1 VINEVRLIKKDR
13 IRLNEKGYFM
23 KTNVEE
29 ISSIKKKVFIEIP
42 EDQVNKE
49 VESLYKD
56 LGKKAKIK
64 GFRPGKVPRNILER
78 YFKDYVKGEVIQKLI
93 QDTYPQALSETDLQ
107 PVSPPVIDPG
117 EFEGGKPFQYSAVIE
132 VKPDI
137 KLEGYTGL
145 KIEGKK
151 EEVKDEEVEERLKAL
166 QNLHAN
172 LKTISEARPIQ
183 AGDYVIIDYEAS
195 MGGKPLEGGKAIDFT
210 LEVGSGQFIPA
221 LEEKLIGLKPE
232 EEREIEVSFP
242 EDYGYQKWAGKT
254 ISFHVKIKE
263 IKEKILPPLDDEFA
277 KDLGDYSSFEELK
290 AKLRGE
296 IEKEKELALER
307 RLKDQLVDQ
316 LLEANPFEVPESLVE
331 EQAKAMV
338 SDTKLKL
345 AAQGVVLKNLGVAE
359 EKLQED
365 YKTTA
370 QKQVKTFVILDKIA
384 SQEGIAVTDEEADD
398 RLKEMSERMHQTFDV
413 VKRYYEKNGLLPEVK
428 AGIIRDKILNFLL
441 EKANVNYV

>member
-1 VINEVRLIKKDR
+1 
-13 IRLNEKGYFM
+13 M
-23 KTNVEE
+23 KANVEE
-29 ISSIKKKVFIEIP
+29 ISSIKKKVSIEIP
-42 EDQVNKE
+42 EDQVTQE
-49 VESLYKD
+49 VESFYKD
-56 LGKKAKIK
+56 VGKKAKIK

-78 YFKDYVKGEVIQKLI
+78 YFKDYVKAEVIQKLI
-93 QDTYPQALSETDLQ
+93 EETYPKALSETDLH

-117 EFEGGKPFQYSAVIE
+117 EFEVGKPFQYSAVLE
-132 VKPDI
+132 VKPEV

-151 EEVKDEEVEERLKAL
+151 EEVKDEEVEGRLKAL

-183 AGDYVIIDYEAS
+183 AGDYVIVDYEAS

-210 LEVGSGQFIPA
+210 VEVGSGQFIPA
-221 LEEKLIGLKPE
+221 FEEKLIGLKPE
-232 EEREIEVSFP
+232 EEKEIEVSFP

-290 AKLRGE
+290 AKLKGE
-296 IEKEKELALER
+296 IEKEKELGLER
-307 RLKDQLVDQ
+307 QLKDQVMDQ

-331 EQAKAMV
+331 EQTKTLV
-338 SDTKLKL
+338 SDTKLRL
-345 AAQGVVLKNLGVAE
+345 AAQGVDLKNLGLSE

-365 YKTTA
+365 YKAMA
-370 QKQVKTFVILDKIA
+370 QKQVKTFLILEKIA
-384 SQEGIAVTDEEADD
+384 NQEGIAVTDEEADD
-398 RLKEMSERMHQTFDV
+398 RLREMSERMHQKFDV

-428 AGIIRDKILNFLL
+428 AGIIRDKTLNFLL
-441 EKANVNYV
+441 EKASINYV

>member
-1 VINEVRLIKKDR
+1 
-13 IRLNEKGYFM
+13 M
-23 KTNVEE
+23 KANVEE
-29 ISSIKKKVFIEIP
+29 ISSIKKKVSIEIS

-49 VESLYKD
+49 VESFYKD

-64 GFRPGKVPRNILER
+64 GFRPGKVPRDILER
-78 YFKDYVKGEVIQKLI
+78 YFKDYVKAEVIQKLI
-93 QDTYPQALSETDLQ
+93 EETYPQALSETDLH

-117 EFEGGKPFQYSAVIE
+117 GFEDGKPFQYSAMIE

-137 KLEGYTGL
+137 QLEEYTGL

-183 AGDYVIIDYEAS
+183 TGDYVIVDYEARL
-195 MGGKPLEGGKAIDFT
+195 GGKPLEGGKAIDFT
-210 LEVGSGQFIPA
+210 VEVGSGQFIPA
-221 LEEKLIGLKPE
+221 FEEKLIGLKPE
-232 EEREIEVSFP
+232 EEKEIEVSFP

-277 KDLGDYSSFEELK
+277 KDLGDYASFEELK
-290 AKLRGE
+290 AKLKGE

-307 RLKDQLVDQ
+307 RLKDQVVDQ
-316 LLEANPFEVPESLVE
+316 LLETNPFEVPESLVE

-338 SDTKLKL
+338 SDTKLRL
-345 AAQGVVLKNLGVAE
+345 AAQGMVLKNLGVSE

-365 YKTTA
+365 YKAMA
-370 QKQVKTFVILDKIA
+370 QKQVRTFLILEKIA
-384 SQEGIAVTDEEADD
+384 GQEGIAVTDEEADD
-398 RLKEMSERMHQTFDV
+398 RLREMSERMHQKFDV

-441 EKANVNYV
+441 EKATISYV

>member
-1 VINEVRLIKKDR
+1 
-13 IRLNEKGYFM
+13 M
-23 KTNVEE
+23 KANVEE
-29 ISSIKKKVFIEIP
+29 VSSIKKKVSIEIS

-49 VESLYKD
+49 VESFYKD

-78 YFKDYVKGEVIQKLI
+78 YFKDYVKAEVIQKLI
-93 QDTYPQALSETDLQ
+93 EETYPKALSETDLH

-117 EFEGGKPFQYSAVIE
+117 GFEDGKPFQYSAVIE

-137 KLEGYTGL
+137 QLEGYTGL

-151 EEVKDEEVEERLKAL
+151 EEVKDQEVEERLKAL

-183 AGDYVIIDYEAS
+183 TGDYVIVDYEAS
-195 MGGKPLEGGKAIDFT
+195 TGGKPLEGGKAIDFT
-210 LEVGSGQFIPA
+210 VEVGSGQFIPA
-221 LEEKLIGLKPE
+221 FEEKLIGLKPE
-232 EEREIEVSFP
+232 EEKEIEVSFP

-290 AKLRGE
+290 VKLKGE

-307 RLKDQLVDQ
+307 QLKDQVVDQ
-316 LLEANPFEVPESLVE
+316 LLEINPFDVPESLVG

-338 SDTKLKL
+338 SDTKLRL
-345 AAQGVVLKNLGVAE
+345 AAQGMALKNLGVSE

-365 YKTTA
+365 YKAMA
-370 QKQVKTFVILDKIA
+370 QKQVRTFLILEKIA
-384 SQEGIAVTDEEADD
+384 GAEGIAVTDEEADD
-398 RLKEMSERMHQTFDV
+398 RLREMSERMHQKFDV

-428 AGIIRDKILNFLL
+428 AGIIRDKTLNFLL
-441 EKANVNYV
+441 EKANISYV

>member
-1 VINEVRLIKKDR
+1 
-13 IRLNEKGYFM
+13 M
-23 KTNVEE
+23 KASVEE
-29 ISSIKKKVFIEIP
+29 ISSIKKKVSVEIP
-42 EDQVNKE
+42 EDQVIKE
-49 VESLYKD
+49 VDSFYRD

-78 YFKDYVKGEVIQKLI
+78 YFKDYVKTEVVQKLI

-117 EFEGGKPFQYSAVIE
+117 EFVEGKSYQYSAVIE
-132 VKPDI
+132 TKPDI
-137 KLEGYTGL
+137 TLEGYTGL

-151 EEVKDEEVEERLKAL
+151 EGAKDEEVEERLKAL

-172 LKTISEARPIQ
+172 LRTISEARPIQ
-183 AGDYVIIDYEAS
+183 AGDYVILDYEAS

-210 LEVGSGQFIPA
+210 VEVGSGQFIPA
-221 LEEKLIGLKPE
+221 FEEKLIGLKPE
-232 EEREIEVSFP
+232 EEKEMEVSFP

-254 ISFHVKIKE
+254 ISFDVKIKE

-277 KDLGDYSSFEELK
+277 KDLGDYSSFEELRE
-290 AKLRGE
+290 KLKGE

-307 RLKDQLVDQ
+307 QLKDLVVDQ
-316 LLEANPFEVPESLVE
+316 LLEANTFEVPESLVE

-338 SDTKLKL
+338 SDTKLRL
-345 AAQGVVLKNLGVAE
+345 AAQGVAFKNLGVSE

-365 YKTTA
+365 YRAMA
-370 QKQVKTFVILDKIA
+370 QKQVRTFLILEKIA
-384 SQEGIAVTDEEADD
+384 GQEGIAVTDEEAEG
-398 RLKEMSERMHQTFDV
+398 RLREMSERMHQKFDM

-428 AGIIRDKILNFLL
+428 AGIIRDKTLNFLL
-441 EKANVNYV
+441 EKATIHYV

>member
-1 VINEVRLIKKDR
+1 
-13 IRLNEKGYFM
+13 M
-23 KTNVEE
+23 KANVEE
-29 ISSIKKKVFIEIP
+29 ISSIKKKVSIEIS

-49 VESLYKD
+49 VESFYKD

-64 GFRPGKVPRNILER
+64 GFRPGKVPRDILER
-78 YFKDYVKGEVIQKLI
+78 YFKDYVKAEVIQKLI
-93 QDTYPQALSETDLQ
+93 EETYPQALSETDLH

-117 EFEGGKPFQYSAVIE
+117 GFEDGKPFQYSAMIE

-137 KLEGYTGL
+137 QLEEYTGL

-183 AGDYVIIDYEAS
+183 TGDYVIVDYEARL
-195 MGGKPLEGGKAIDFT
+195 GGKPLEGGKAIDFT
-210 LEVGSGQFIPA
+210 VEVGSGQFIPA
-221 LEEKLIGLKPE
+221 FEEKLIGLKPE
-232 EEREIEVSFP
+232 EEKEIEVSFP

-290 AKLRGE
+290 VKLKGE

-307 RLKDQLVDQ
+307 QLKDQVVDQ
-316 LLEANPFEVPESLVE
+316 LLEINPFDVPESLVG

-338 SDTKLKL
+338 SDTKLRL
-345 AAQGVVLKNLGVAE
+345 AAQGVALKNLGVSE

-365 YKTTA
+365 YKAMA
-370 QKQVKTFVILDKIA
+370 QKQVRTFLILEKIA
-384 SQEGIAVTDEEADD
+384 GQEGIAVTDDEADD
-398 RLKEMSERMHQTFDV
+398 RLREMSERMHQKFDV

-428 AGIIRDKILNFLL
+428 AGIIRDKTLNFLL
-441 EKANVNYV
+441 EKANINYI

>member
-1 VINEVRLIKKDR
+1 
-13 IRLNEKGYFM
+13 M
-23 KTNVEE
+23 KANVEE
-29 ISSIKKKVFIEIP
+29 ISSIKKKVSIEIP

-49 VESLYKD
+49 VESFYKD

-64 GFRPGKVPRNILER
+64 GFRPGKVPRAILER
-78 YFKDYVKGEVIQKLI
+78 YFKDYVKAEVIQKLI

-117 EFEGGKPFQYSAVIE
+117 EFEDGKSFQYSAVIE

-151 EEVKDEEVEERLKAL
+151 EGVKDEEVEERLKAL

-172 LKTISEARPIQ
+172 LKTISEVRPIQ
-183 AGDYVIIDYEAS
+183 AGDYVIIDYEARL
-195 MGGKPLEGGKAIDFT
+195 GGKPLEGGKAIDFT

-232 EEREIEVSFP
+232 EEKEMEVSFP
-242 EDYGYQKWAGKT
+242 QDYGYQKWAGKT

-290 AKLRGE
+290 AKLKGE
-296 IEKEKELALER
+296 IEKEKELTLER
-307 RLKDQLVDQ
+307 QLKDQLVDQ
-316 LLEANPFEVPESLVE
+316 LLEANSFEVPESLVE
-331 EQAKAMV
+331 EQAKTMV
-338 SDTKLKL
+338 SDTKLRL
-345 AAQGVVLKNLGVAE
+345 AAQGVVLKNLGVSE

-365 YKTTA
+365 YKAMA
-370 QKQVKTFVILDKIA
+370 QKQVRTFLILDKIA
-384 SQEGIAVTDEEADD
+384 GQEGIAVTDEEAED
-398 RLKEMSERMHQTFDV
+398 RLKEMSERMHQKFDV
-413 VKRYYEKNGLLPEVK
+413 LKRYYEKNGLLPEVK